1 MIHLQHIR
9 PEPIFSKP
17 VLPEDSMIWNKDLHF
32 EKGKKYLIQA
42 PSGGGKSTLVHIIFG
57 LRKDY
62 EGEVSIND
70 AAIHDASPVMLSE
83 IRKSQLS
90 VVFQNLQLI
99 SELTA
104 LENIEVARQ
113 LSDYKSKKDIL
124 EMAAKLGAT
133 EFLHQTT
140 ATLSYG
146 QRQRVAIIRALSKP
160 FSFLLL
166 DEPFSHL
173 DDANIKIACQLIQ
186 EELVERAAGLLLV
199 SHESPY
205 LFEIDKILIL

>member
-1 MIHLQHIR
+1 MIHLQYIR

-17 VLPEDSMIWNKDLHF
+17 VLPENSTIWNKEIHF
-32 EKGKKYLIQA
+32 KKGKKYLIRA

-57 LRKDY
+57 LRRDY

-70 AAIHDASPVMLSE
+70 AAIHHASPSILSE

-99 SELTA
+99 PELTA
-104 LENIEVARQ
+104 LENIEAARQ
-113 LSDYKSKKDIL
+113 LSDYKSKEDIL
-124 EMAAKLGAT
+124 QMAAVLGAT
-133 EFLHQTT
+133 DFLHQTT

-146 QRQRVAIIRALSKP
+146 QRQRIAIIRALSKP

-173 DDANIKIACQLIQ
+173 DTANIKIACQLIQ
-186 EELVERAAGLLLV
+186 QELVERGAGLLLV

-205 LFEIDKILIL
+205 LFEIDEILIL

>member
-17 VLPEDSMIWNKDLHF
+17 TPPENSMVWNRDLHF
-32 EKGKKYLIQA
+32 EKGKRYLIQA

-62 EGEVSIND
+62 NGEMRIND
-70 AAIHDASPVMLSE
+70 TTIHHASPSTLSQ
-83 IRKSQLS
+83 IRKSELS

-99 SELTA
+99 PELTA
-104 LENIEVARQ
+104 LENIELARQ
-113 LSDYKSKKDIL
+113 LTNFKSKDDIL
-124 EMAAKLGAT
+124 QMATTLGAY

-146 QRQRVAIIRALSKP
+146 QRQRIAIIRALSKP

-173 DDANIKIACQLIQ
+173 DDANIKAACQLIQ
-186 EELVERAAGLLLV
+186 QELKERGAGLLLV

-205 LFEIDKILIL
+205 LFNIDEKLVL